1 MKKTMKKIIAAVLTA
16 AMAMSVGIPAFA
28 SENVEVNENLQ
39 AVSEKAVY
47 MNASEKMNFANQ
59 MDVLYQNAVNN
70 GTMERASREEI
81 DLLIEQV
88 TFASGAERKAL
99 VQKLSEYGVYVY
111 ETESD
116 FAIAPL
122 SDSGDVTLV
131 KPTVVYEATDKT
143 WTVTCGG
150 NWLNTSWSTVLA
162 GNVGGLDGFGVGYT
176 NISGTYNSAVV
187 RSSAYITDQDRS
199 NTNRTT
205 NRSDG
210 DGSKGFGF
218 RLQDRRVGSTYVGY
232 IWYGACTYDYR
243 FGSYS
248 GIATAYYIHTYDS
261 ASIES
266 VSFEVNKKTGGL
278 TVNVSN
284 SNESFVAYS
293 NDTRFGVY

>member
-1 MKKTMKKIIAAVLTA
+1 MRRTMKKIIATVLTA

-28 SENVEVNENLQ
+28 SENMEVNENLQ
-39 AVSEKAVY
+39 AVSEKAIY
-47 MNASEKMNFANQ
+47 MDASEKMNFANQ
-59 MDVLYQNAVNN
+59 MDILYQNAVDN

-99 VQKLSEYGVYVY
+99 VQELSEYGVYVY

-116 FAIAPL
+116 FAIEPL

-150 NWLNTSWSTVLA
+150 NWLNTSWETS
-162 GNVGGLDGFGVGYT
+162 VGGAEGFGVGYT
-176 NISGTYNSAVV
+176 NTSGTYNSAVV
-187 RSSAYITDQDRS
+187 RSSAYITDQDRR

-218 RLQDRRVGSTYVGY
+218 RLQDSRIGSTYVGY

-248 GIATAYYIHTYDS
+248 GIATAYYIHTYNS
-261 ASIES
+261 ASITS
-266 VSFEVNKKTGGL
+266 VSFGVDGKTGGL
-278 TVNVSN
+278 NVELSN
-284 SNESFVAYS
+284 TKESFVAYS